1 VSIAAGVSAM
11 SQDILQ
17 LPPPKADARIPYGKD
32 SLQFGDLRLPA
43 GKGPHPTLIFVHG
56 GFWRS
61 AYNLDHAG
69 RACAALAKAG
79 IATWS
84 LEYRRIGNPG
94 GGWPGTL
101 DDVLHGAE
109 YLTRIAPRYNL
120 DLGRLLGAGHSAG
133 GQLILWLAAQRAV
146 DLRGVVPL
154 AAVTDLSRAYAEQLG
169 GGVVSEFLGGSPDRV
184 PQRYGAA
191 SPMQLLPISV
201 PQRLI
206 HGTADN
212 IVPFEMSERFAKASQ
227 NARLIP
233 LKGAGHFELIDPR
246 SREWETVQ
254 KTIAGWEF

>member
-1 VSIAAGVSAM
+1 
-11 SQDILQ
+11 
-17 LPPPKADARIPYGKD
+17 
-32 SLQFGDLRLPA
+32 
-43 GKGPHPTLIFVHG
+43 
-56 GFWRS
+56 
-61 AYNLDHAG
+61 
-69 RACAALAKAG
+69 
-79 IATWS
+79 
-84 LEYRRIGNPG
+84 
-94 GGWPGTL
+94 
-101 DDVLHGAE
+101 
-109 YLTRIAPRYNL
+109 
-120 DLGRLLGAGHSAG
+120 
-133 GQLILWLAAQRAV
+133 
-146 DLRGVVPL
+146 VVPL

-254 KTIAGWEF
+254 KTIAGWEY